1 MGQHEGSINLN
12 ANRERKMILNITL
25 LNLPEM
31 VLPRVI
37 SFIQDLQ
44 TTNCWFCLGIF
55 FYSKTL
61 LINLDMYDID
71 VILFLTATF
80 IIQKKDYIAEKGG
93 KRKFRQNKHV
103 KLAV

>member
-44 TTNCWFCLGIF
+44 TTNCWFCPGIF

-71 VILFLTATF
+71 VILFFLTATL
-80 IIQKKDYIAEKGG
+80 II
-93 KRKFRQNKHV
+93 
-103 KLAV
+103 

>member
-12 ANRERKMILNITL
+12 ANRERQMILNITL

-31 VLPRVI
+31 VLPRVV

-55 FYSKTL
+55 FYLKTL

-71 VILFLTATF
+71 VILFFLTATL
-80 IIQKKDYIAEKGG
+80 II
-93 KRKFRQNKHV
+93 
-103 KLAV
+103 

>member
-1 MGQHEGSINLN
+1 MGHHEGSINLN
-12 ANRERKMILNITL
+12 ANRERQMILNITL

-31 VLPRVI
+31 VLPRVV

-55 FYSKTL
+55 FYLKTL

-71 VILFLTATF
+71 VILFF
-80 IIQKKDYIAEKGG
+80 
-93 KRKFRQNKHV
+93 
-103 KLAV
+103 

>member
-71 VILFLTATF
+71 VILFFNSNIYHL
-80 IIQKKDYIAEKGG
+80 KERLYSR
-93 KRKFRQNKHV
+93 KRRQTQV
-103 KLAV
+103 